1 MIDKLSIIPHSQ
13 MDISQRTIGSLVA
26 EDFRRASV
34 FKRHGIDFCCA
45 GGRTLENACK
55 KRGVSV
61 NDVLVEF
68 ELAEKGRK
76 GEAIRAD
83 KLDVGVL
90 ADYIVNHHHNY
101 VRESVPGL
109 REMTEKVA
117 RVHGAGNPDLVS
129 ISVQF
134 REIALELEQH
144 MAKEEGILFPYVK
157 ELEKHEQS
165 GRSLTPPMF
174 GTVRNPIRMMEQ
186 EHESAGSIM
195 RGIRKLTNDYT
206 PPEHAC
212 NTYRAAYTLLE
223 EFEDDLHQHIHLE
236 NNILFPKA
244 TELEERLLTEHQACS
259 L

>member
-1 MIDKLSIIPHSQ
+1 MN
-13 MDISQRTIGSLVA
+13 ISQQTIGSLVA

-34 FKRHGIDFCCA
+34 FKRHGIDFCCN
-45 GGRTLENACK
+45 GGRTLETACEK
-55 KRGVSV
+55 KGLSV
-61 NDVLVEF
+61 DDILVEF
-68 ELAEKGRK
+68 EVAEKGRK
-76 GEAIRAD
+76 GEAIRAE
-83 KLDVGVL
+83 KLDLGVL
-90 ADYIVNHHHNY
+90 ADYIVNHHHKY
-101 VRESVPGL
+101 VRGSIPVL

-129 ISVQF
+129 ISVLF

-144 MAKEEGILFPYVK
+144 MVKEEEILFPFLK
-157 ELEKHEQS
+157 ELENDERGGQ
-165 GRSLTPPMF
+165 SLTPPLV
-174 GTVRNPIRMMEQ
+174 GRVRNPIRMMEQ

-195 RGIRKLTNDYT
+195 REIRKLTNEYT

-223 EFEDDLHQHIHLE
+223 EFEDDLHRHIHLE

-244 TELEERLLTEHQACS
+244 IELEERLMTEHQACS

>member
-45 GGRTLENACK
+45 GGRTLETACK

-117 RVHGAGNPDLVS
+117 RVHGAGLNLSPVQRNCTRVGAAHGERGGNTVS
-129 ISVQF
+129 V
-134 REIALELEQH
+134 
-144 MAKEEGILFPYVK
+144 
-157 ELEKHEQS
+157 
-165 GRSLTPPMF
+165 
-174 GTVRNPIRMMEQ
+174 
-186 EHESAGSIM
+186 
-195 RGIRKLTNDYT
+195 
-206 PPEHAC
+206 C
-212 NTYRAAYTLLE
+212 
-223 EFEDDLHQHIHLE
+223 
-236 NNILFPKA
+236 
-244 TELEERLLTEHQACS
+244 ERIGKT
-259 L
+259 